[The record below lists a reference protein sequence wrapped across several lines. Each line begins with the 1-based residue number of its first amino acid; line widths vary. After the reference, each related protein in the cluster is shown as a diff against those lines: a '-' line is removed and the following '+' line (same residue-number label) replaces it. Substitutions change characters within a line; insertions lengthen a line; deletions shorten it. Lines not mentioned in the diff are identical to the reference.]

1 MTDCPNVEMRDRLPD
16 LLHER
21 LDPSTRAAV
30 LAHVA
35 DCQDCDAELTLLRE
49 ALTVLSSGARLIDVT
64 AVARAV
70 VEGVPRPGV
79 ASGVGYGRWMDWRIA
94 ASVLLFAVGGA
105 SIVMLR
111 GHRDGA
117 LRAPVVAATA
127 TPPVAVGSETPPAE
141 SVASAA
147 ATSEG
152 AELSAAGGVSDL
164 SDSEL
169 QSLVDDL
176 PTLDALPPTDPEP
189 VNVRV
194 AVPGSGSS
202 E

>member
-79 ASGVGYGRWMDWRIA
+79 AS
-94 ASVLLFAVGGA
+94 
-105 SIVMLR
+105 
-111 GHRDGA
+111 
-117 LRAPVVAATA
+117 
-127 TPPVAVGSETPPAE
+127 
-141 SVASAA
+141 
-147 ATSEG
+147 
-152 AELSAAGGVSDL
+152 
-164 SDSEL
+164 
-169 QSLVDDL
+169 
-176 PTLDALPPTDPEP
+176 
-189 VNVRV
+189 RV
-194 AVPGSGSS
+194 
-202 E
+202 